1 MEKTTM
7 LFFALLAVLFVG
19 QVAMREY
26 FVGTADVSG
35 SKITLTLSDLI
46 ALLGTPPAAPPA
58 PPAPPATS
66 PYDLLRLEST
76 ITSEVKD
83 ALRSELL
90 SGSLLGRSSSSS
102 GSCSGSGSDDLV
114 PDSCIDSFAAQQGT
128 DYMRYV
134 PGKNPD
140 DYIRKD
146 SIPCYGCS
154 IPQ

>member
-1 MEKTTM
+1 M

-35 SKITLTLSDLI
+35 SKVTLSLSDLI
-46 ALLGTPPAAPPA
+46 SLLGTPPASPPPPPPPPA
-58 PPAPPATS
+58 ARGPS
-66 PYDLLRLEST
+66 PYDLLNLERT
-76 ITSEVKD
+76 ISSEVRD
-83 ALRSELL
+83 AVRSELL
-90 SGSLLGRSSSSS
+90 NGSLLGGSS
-102 GSCSGSGSDDLV
+102 GSSSRNGSSSDELV
-114 PDSCIDSFAAQQGT
+114 PDSCIDSFASQQGS

>member
-1 MEKTTM
+1 M
-7 LFFALLAVLFVG
+7 LFFALLAVLFIG

-46 ALLGTPPAAPPA
+46 SLLGTPPAAPPA
-58 PPAPPATS
+58 APAPAARSPS
-66 PYDLLRLEST
+66 PYELLSLERT
-76 ITSEVKD
+76 ITSEVRD
-83 ALRSELL
+83 AVRSELL
-90 SGSLLGRSSSSS
+90 NGSLLGGSSASGRSSST
-102 GSCSGSGSDDLV
+102 DDLV
-114 PDSCIDSFAAQQGT
+114 PDSCIDSFAAQQGS